1 MLTWSLHD
9 LRTIYVLSL
18 ERKLKQS
25 EELTSTGEVVKVTN
39 MHEIRLDL
47 LNEIRHRKA
56 ELDTITEVKVNKKLK
71 ELCNLI
77 NEY

>member
-47 LNEIRHRKA
+47 LNEIRYRKA
-56 ELDTITEVKVNKKLK
+56 ELDTITEVKVNK
-71 ELCNLI
+71 N
-77 NEY
+77 